1 MGQKVNPRIFRM
13 GIATSWSGKWFASGK
28 KYIEYLE
35 QDEKIRKLLKVKLR
49 DSGLDKIEIERSAD
63 SINIIIHSSRPG
75 VVIGK
80 GGSGI
85 DELKKN
91 IAKNIIKDKTKKV
104 EVNIKEVSRPNLSAN
119 IVAVN
124 VAIELERRVPYRRAM
139 KRNIEQVMKAGAKGV
154 KIVCAGRLGG
164 VEIART
170 ETLYEGKIPLH
181 TLRADIDYSRTV
193 SRTTYGAVGVKTWI
207 YKGEVFERKDE
218 KTN

>member
-1 MGQKVNPRIFRM
+1 MGQKVNPRVFRI
-13 GIATSWSGKWFASGK
+13 GQATSWSGKWFATGK

-35 QDEKIRKLLKVKLR
+35 QDEKIRKMLKVKLR
-49 DSGLDKIEIERSAD
+49 EAGLDKIEIERTAD
-63 SINIIIHSSRPG
+63 TLNVIVYSSRPG

-80 GGSGI
+80 GGAGI
-85 DELKKN
+85 DELKKE
-91 IAKNIIKDKTKKV
+91 IAGKIVKDKTKKV
-104 EVNIKEVSRPNLSAN
+104 EVNIKEVSKPNLSAN

-154 KIVCAGRLGG
+154 KVVCAGRLGG
-164 VEIART
+164 VDIART

-193 SRTTYGAVGVKTWI
+193 ARTTYGAIGVKVWI
-207 YKGEVFERKDE
+207 YKGEVFDKQEE
-218 KTN
+218 KK